1 MISPNS
7 VKFVVCARPN
17 RARTHNL
24 LFSDKSTLSFFL
36 RSLHSKWKYPM
47 KFISIFFGFLV
58 LVFGTV
64 PATAVPVVLATQIRA
79 LDLFGDGAYG
89 PIELHLTPGTT
100 STGRTVIAPDGTAG
114 DLSPGNGQHT
124 VLSSFFDVFFDI
136 TSTPSP
142 LVPSQ
147 TTSNFGRIALAGPCE
162 NPFAFAPVPPGC
174 TYFGHPVFPVEDVF
188 AFIVRHLVFLPS
200 VIFIPPLPGF
210 DFAEMFDT
218 TLQIDTNPARG
229 YTLTGDGMK
238 GMKVDARVVPEPST
252 LLLVGLALAS
262 LACRRVGPSRRPGG
276 ARLGQA
282 QVTPIIV

>member
-1 MISPNS
+1 MISPKS
-7 VKFVVCARPN
+7 VKFAVCARPN

-36 RSLHSKWKYPM
+36 HSLHSKWKYPM

-64 PATAVPVVLATQIRA
+64 PATAAPVVLATQIRA

-89 PIELHLTPGTT
+89 LIELHLTPGTT
-100 STGRTVIAPDGTAG
+100 STGMTVIAPDGTAG
-114 DLSPGNGQHT
+114 DLTPGNGQHT
-124 VLSSFFDVFFDI
+124 VLSSFFDVFFDL
-136 TSTPSP
+136 TSTPGPIGSS
-142 LVPSQ
+142 VK
-147 TTSNFGRIALAGPCE
+147 TSNFGRIAIAAPCE
-162 NPFAFAPVPPGC
+162 NPFPFGPVPPGC
-174 TYFGHPVFPVEDVF
+174 VYMGDPVFTIEDVW
-188 AFIVRHLVFLPS
+188 AIIAMHLVDLAS
-200 VIFIPPLPGF
+200 VTSIPPLPGF
-210 DFAEMFDT
+210 DFAEMFNT

-229 YTLTGDGMK
+229 YTLTGP
-238 GMKVDARVVPEPST
+238 MKVDARFVPEPST

-282 QVTPIIV
+282 QVTPIV

>member
-1 MISPNS
+1 MISPKS
-7 VKFVVCARPN
+7 VKFAVCARPN

-36 RSLHSKWKYPM
+36 HSLHSKWKYPM

-64 PATAVPVVLATQIRA
+64 PATAAPVVAAPVVLKTQIRA

-100 STGRTVIAPDGTAG
+100 SPGMTVIAPDGTAG
-114 DLSPGNGQHT
+114 DLTPGNGQAT
-124 VLSSFFDVFFDI
+124 VLSSFFDVFFDL
-136 TSTPSP
+136 TSTPSSP
-142 LVPSQ
+142 GPSV
-147 TTSNFGRIALAGPCE
+147 TTSIVGHIAIPGPCE
-162 NPFAFAPVPPGC
+162 NPFSSVPVPPGC
-174 TYFGHPVFPVEDVF
+174 TYEGHPIFKIEDVE
-188 AFIVRHLVFLPS
+188 AIIAMHLVDLGS
-200 VIFIPPLPGF
+200 VMLIPPLPGF
-210 DFAEMFDT
+210 DFAEMFNT

-229 YTLTGDGMK
+229 YTLAGP
-238 GMKVDARVVPEPST
+238 MKVDARVVPEPST

-282 QVTPIIV
+282 QVTPIV

>member
-7 VKFVVCARPN
+7 VKFAVCARPN

-64 PATAVPVVLATQIRA
+64 PASAAPVVLATQIRA

-89 PIELHLTPGTT
+89 LIELHLTPGTT
-100 STGRTVIAPDGTAG
+100 STGMTVIAPDGTAG
-114 DLSPGNGQHT
+114 DLTLGNGQDT
-124 VLSSFFDVFFDI
+124 VLSSFFDVFFDL

-142 LVPSQ
+142 GGPRR
-147 TTSNFGRIALAGPCE
+147 TTSNVGRIALAGPCE
-162 NPFAFAPVPPGC
+162 NLFPFGPVPPGC
-174 TYFGHPVFPVEDVF
+174 IYFGHPVFTIEDVD
-188 AFIVRHLVFLPS
+188 AVIVRHLVFLGS
-200 VIFIPPLPGF
+200 VMFIPPLPGF
-210 DFAEMFDT
+210 DFAEMFRT
-218 TLQIDTNPARG
+218 TLQIDTNPTRG
-229 YTLTGDGMK
+229 YTLTG
-238 GMKVDARVVPEPST
+238 GMKVDARFVPEPST

-282 QVTPIIV
+282 QVTPIV